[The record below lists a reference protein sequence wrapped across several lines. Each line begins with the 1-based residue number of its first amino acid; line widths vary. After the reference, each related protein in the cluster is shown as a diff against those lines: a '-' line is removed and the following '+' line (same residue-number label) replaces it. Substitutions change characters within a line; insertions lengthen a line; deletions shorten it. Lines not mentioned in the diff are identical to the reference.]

1 MNVMEHQ
8 SPVALVVGV
17 TGMAGLSLAEAL
29 KQPDCLGGPWKV
41 YGAARGSPDD
51 WFPSSILDGF
61 INFDAVDSVDT
72 HAKLL
77 SIANEV
83 THLFWVT
90 FQFVGDEEVNIT
102 VNKTMFLNVLTV
114 LKSSPSS
121 PLTHITLQTG
131 TKHYMGPVR
140 STKLICHEPPFR
152 ENMPRLPYPNF
163 YYELEDLVT
172 SYAPLTTYSVHRS
185 SIIIGM
191 SPRSAHNT
199 LMMLAAYAAICRH
212 LGLPFRFP
220 GNRYTWEHFCDMTD
234 ASVLA
239 RQHVWAAVTKNAK
252 NQAFNC
258 TNGDIF
264 TCKSMWKLLSEVF
277 DVEFVELDEKEEFDN
292 WVELM
297 SDKSVVRDLI
307 VEEYGLHKTKLEEIA
322 YFEALVPVVRFEF
335 QHVSSMN
342 KSKEYGFFL

>member
-1 MNVMEHQ
+1 
-8 SPVALVVGV
+8 
-17 TGMAGLSLAEAL
+17 
-29 KQPDCLGGPWKV
+29 
-41 YGAARGSPDD
+41 
-51 WFPSSILDGF
+51 
-61 INFDAVDSVDT
+61 
-72 HAKLL
+72 
-77 SIANEV
+77 
-83 THLFWVT
+83 
-90 FQFVGDEEVNIT
+90 
-102 VNKTMFLNVLTV
+102 
-114 LKSSPSS
+114 
-121 PLTHITLQTG
+121 
-131 TKHYMGPVR
+131 
-140 STKLICHEPPFR
+140 
-152 ENMPRLPYPNF
+152 
-163 YYELEDLVT
+163 
-172 SYAPLTTYSVHRS
+172 
-185 SIIIGM
+185 
-191 SPRSAHNT
+191 
-199 LMMLAAYAAICRH
+199 
-212 LGLPFRFP
+212 
-220 GNRYTWEHFCDMTD
+220 MTD

>member
-1 MNVMEHQ
+1 
-8 SPVALVVGV
+8 
-17 TGMAGLSLAEAL
+17 
-29 KQPDCLGGPWKV
+29 
-41 YGAARGSPDD
+41 
-51 WFPSSILDGF
+51 
-61 INFDAVDSVDT
+61 
-72 HAKLL
+72 
-77 SIANEV
+77 
-83 THLFWVT
+83 
-90 FQFVGDEEVNIT
+90 
-102 VNKTMFLNVLTV
+102 
-114 LKSSPSS
+114 
-121 PLTHITLQTG
+121 
-131 TKHYMGPVR
+131 
-140 STKLICHEPPFR
+140 
-152 ENMPRLPYPNF
+152 
-163 YYELEDLVT
+163 
-172 SYAPLTTYSVHRS
+172 
-185 SIIIGM
+185 
-191 SPRSAHNT
+191 
-199 LMMLAAYAAICRH
+199 
-212 LGLPFRFP
+212 
-220 GNRYTWEHFCDMTD
+220 MTD

-342 KSKEYGFFL
+342 KSKEYGFFEYADTFKSIRFWVAKLRVMKLIPCYQH